1 MHLGAFKAVLD
12 GDPPVVLYHGRPAR
26 EVDPGRRP
34 RLHPAH
40 RLLMYL
46 ESKSRTGRKRH
57 WPPGTGSRR
66 PLCPSASSIPRT
78 PFEDSPPPA
87 TSAPVWRRQG
97 RPTSCRWPCAR
108 PWRACV
114 RRLAQAS
121 TGGLRI
127 DFQDAATQPPD
138 PRRLPHAPQPPV
150 GQELQ
155 GLRVVEQDDV
165 LLHRPGDERAGH
177 RGRHVRALARQLVR
191 HEHTAHRRGQ
201 GAASR
206 QGAPS
211 GRAWRSRST
220 NTAQGVPGPAKAAFR
235 RGRLHA
241 GQESDGHG
249 LRKDA
254 AGGCQEDMQ
263 GQDSDRTSRRPV
275 QDIRMRE
282 EQVRGELG
290 KSPQDS

>member
-57 WPPGTGSRR
+57 WPPGAGSRR

-97 RPTSCRWPCAR
+97 RPTSCRRPCAR

-121 TGGLRI
+121 TEVSVSISKTLPHNHLIRDGFHTPHNRPSDKNCRNYVWSIKMMYSFTVLETNEQGIAVGMSERWPGSWYDMSIPRIDEDKARHPGRAPPREERGDHDLRI
-127 DFQDAATQPPD
+127 QYRGF
-138 PRRLPHAPQPPV
+138 
-150 GQELQ
+150 Q
-155 GLRVVEQDDV
+155 GLQ
-165 LLHRPGDERAGH
+165 RPH
-177 RGRHVRALARQLVR
+177 S
-191 HEHTAHRRGQ
+191 
-201 GAASR
+201 GAVAC
-206 QGAPS
+206 
-211 GRAWRSRST
+211 T
-220 NTAQGVPGPAKAAFR
+220 PAKKAMGTDFARTR
-235 RGRLHA
+235 R
-241 GQESDGHG
+241 E
-249 LRKDA
+249 DA
-254 AGGCQEDMQ
+254 KRICRA
-263 GQDSDRTSRRPV
+263 R
-275 QDIRMRE
+275 I
-282 EQVRGELG
+282 
-290 KSPQDS
+290 